1 MRVRLDKILQAHEA
15 DDSEYFLSES
25 GIKERIKAEFL
36 NADEILEAL
45 DDAEFGKTVF
55 DYSVCEPREWKV
67 TPIRTSQRFYI
78 KKHTSSQRPY
88 YHGHDFYEFV
98 YVYKGSCTL
107 YLPGEK
113 SVCKIG
119 KGEAFLASPDS
130 VHALGR
136 ARAGDV
142 IVKAVIPH
150 GYGRLLDALEVS
162 ERSEG
167 EHAFY
172 KVSAEAE
179 NYIYKAVEENFS
191 RRKHSERAALKFL
204 DLAFIEIS
212 RGEDASEEREKNSIT
227 DLLGLYLEK
236 NLTKATLKGFA
247 AYAGYSAGYAG
258 RTILGL
264 TGSTFTQLAE
274 AKKFE
279 EAKRMLRETRLSV
292 EEIASSLGYKN
303 ASGVYKL
310 FARELGTT
318 PGRYREG
325 ETKK

>member
-67 TPIRTSQRFYI
+67 TPIRTSQRFYV

-142 IVKAVIPH
+142 TVKAVIPRRYSYVLGELRINEKGH
-150 GYGRLLDALEVS
+150 RFFEVN
-162 ERSEG
+162 
-167 EHAFY
+167 
-172 KVSAEAE
+172 AEAE
-179 NYIYKAVEENFS
+179 NYIYKAVEECFAG
-191 RRKHSERAALKFL
+191 RKLSERAALKFL

-212 RGEDASEEREKNSIT
+212 RGEDASEEREKNAIT

-236 NLTKATLKGFA
+236 NLTEATLKGFA

-310 FARELGTT
+310 FARERGTT

>member
-1 MRVRLDKILQAHEA
+1 MRVRLDKILQTHEA

-45 DDAEFGKTVF
+45 DDEDFRRTVF
-55 DYSVCEPREWKV
+55 DYSVCEPREWRV
-67 TPIRTSQRFYI
+67 TPVRTSQRFYV

-98 YVYKGSCTL
+98 YVYKGSCAL
-107 YLPGEK
+107 YLPGET
-113 SVCKIG
+113 SARRIG
-119 KGEAFLASPDS
+119 KGEAFLTFPGA
-130 VHALGR
+130 VHAIGR

-142 IVKAVIPH
+142 TVKAVIPRRYSYVLGDLQTNEKGH
-150 GYGRLLDALEVS
+150 RFFEVN
-162 ERSEG
+162 
-167 EHAFY
+167 
-172 KVSAEAE
+172 AEAE
-179 NYIYKAVEENFS
+179 NYIYKAVEECFAG
-191 RRKHSERAALKFL
+191 RKLSERAALKFL

-212 RGEDASEEREKNSIT
+212 RGEDASEEREKNAIT

-236 NLTKATLKGFA
+236 NLTEATLKGFA

-279 EAKRMLRETRLSV
+279 EAKRMLRDTRLSV

-310 FARELGTT
+310 FARERGTT